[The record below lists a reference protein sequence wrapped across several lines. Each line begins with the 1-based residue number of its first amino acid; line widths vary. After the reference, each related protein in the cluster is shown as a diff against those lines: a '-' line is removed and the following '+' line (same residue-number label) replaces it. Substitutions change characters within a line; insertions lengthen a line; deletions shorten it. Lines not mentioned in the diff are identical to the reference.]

1 MKEAL
6 KEEIGVWKENLKAV
20 IYVLVLD
27 ISASIAQI
35 YKQGINSKW
44 SIAGVVSVFLIL
56 VLYAFVWR
64 KLTKLINLL
73 KEVEDG

>member
-44 SIAGVVSVFLIL
+44 SIAGVVSVFFIL

-73 KEVEDG
+73 KEVENG

>member
-44 SIAGVVSVFLIL
+44 SIAGVVSVFLIS